1 MWPPVIVV
9 YHARETGVNG
19 VAVAIRAPTCRPATT
34 PATMRP
40 MRLTPLILI
49 SLAAACLAEEACE
62 IEIGEFALARTRI
75 EKRVSADML
84 LKNVAGRD
92 LSAISVVLVLFEEGN
107 EVARSAPAV
116 KDALPAGRACRL
128 EAVAEDAPKFT
139 SYRLL
144 LSYIEEGPHE
154 FAFVGASPEAS
165 PVLEGAAAAPPPD
178 PEPPPASGKS
188 KAATIGLQGLRCVDG
203 EWVGEGK
210 RRRYTGDVY
219 FVKLAFRDAEGKPVP
234 QTGTLEVIARQG
246 KKVVANVRR
255 AVQEGH
261 YKLDAKK
268 LTTKTASAE
277 VVCLDAEAGVLLVG
291 LLRWNSNDKFAAQ
304 IDVAFLSTEGDRW
317 VWKALEDPW
326 SEDAKGPD
334 PR

>member
-1 MWPPVIVV
+1 
-9 YHARETGVNG
+9 
-19 VAVAIRAPTCRPATT
+19 
-34 PATMRP
+34 
-40 MRLTPLILI
+40 MRLIALLLF
-49 SLAAACLAEEACE
+49 SVAAAALAEDACGV
-62 IEIGEFALARTRI
+62 EIGEFALARTRI

-84 LKNVAGRD
+84 VKNASGRD
-92 LSAISVVLVLFEEGN
+92 LRDVAVVLLEECS

-116 KDALPAGRACRL
+116 KDLLAAGRACRL

-144 LSYIEEGPHE
+144 LSYADEGLHE
-154 FAFVGASPEAS
+154 FAFVGASPEAA
-165 PVLEGAAAAPPPD
+165 PVLEGAAAAPPSD
-178 PEPPPASGKS
+178 AQPPAAGGKS
-188 KAATIGLQGLRCVDG
+188 KAATIGLLGLHCVDG

-219 FVKLAFRDAEGKPVP
+219 LLKLAFRDADGKPVP
-234 QTGTLEVIARQG
+234 QTGTVEVIARQG

-255 AVQEGH
+255 AVQDGH
-261 YKLDAKK
+261 YELDAKK
-268 LTTKTASAE
+268 LNAKTASPG
-277 VVCLDAEAGVLLVG
+277 VVCLDAETGVLLVG
-291 LLRWNSNDKFAAQ
+291 VLRWTSNDRFAAQ

-317 VWKALEDPW
+317 VWKVLEDPW